1 MTTLRSRLRSA
12 LLMLLLGLAGGAF
25 APAATAQQVI
35 VLKDLSWG
43 IFQVGSDC
51 GFVAYV
57 ASRREVTWGGR
68 DIKYSWSG
76 PCDSEGLIEGQ
87 GVLTVDFVIPAR
99 QWDAL
104 SGVPQNEWKATPR
117 KYRIKASGTA
127 VAGIFEG
134 ATSIAELSDG
144 DDRNDATPPGSMQ
157 LQPQGRFDLDERNPR
172 PYFFR
177 NGCPYPT
184 DASGAV
190 VNGSKPLEACDP
202 GGGQR
207 LLEFWRTGKKDE
219 LEHRTL
225 DE

>member
-1 MTTLRSRLRSA
+1 MTSLRSRLCSGA
-12 LLMLLLGLAGGAF
+12 LIVLCGLAGALS
-25 APAATAQQVI
+25 APPVMAQQVL

-43 IFQVGSDC
+43 IFQIGSDC
-51 GFVAYV
+51 GFVAHV

-87 GVLTVDFVIPAR
+87 GVLTVDFVVPAR

-134 ATSIAELSDG
+134 ATSIAELWDG

-157 LQPQGRFDLDERNPR
+157 LQPQDYFDLDERNPR

-177 NGCPYPT
+177 NGCAYPT

-190 VNGSKPLEACDP
+190 VNGSKPLLGCNP

-207 LLEFWRTGKKDE
+207 LLEFWRTGKNDE
-219 LEHRTL
+219 FERRYL